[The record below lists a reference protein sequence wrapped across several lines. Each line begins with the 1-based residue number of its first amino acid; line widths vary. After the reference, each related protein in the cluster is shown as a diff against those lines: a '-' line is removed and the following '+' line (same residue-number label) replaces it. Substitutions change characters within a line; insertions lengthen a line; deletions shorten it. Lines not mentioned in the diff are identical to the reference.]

1 MEDIG
6 THSVRSAAAILMFLD
21 NAPVFLIML
30 TGRWSSDAFLKYII
44 KQIIQFSK
52 GVSRRMIKNDLFH
65 TLPDIRSSS
74 DDPRSRNP
82 HSFATHLSVPM
93 ADASGMR
100 AAIKAS
106 FALHF

>member
-1 MEDIG
+1 
-6 THSVRSAAAILMFLD
+6 
-21 NAPVFLIML
+21 
-30 TGRWSSDAFLKYII
+30 
-44 KQIIQFSK
+44 
-52 GVSRRMIKNDLFH
+52 MIKNDLFH
-65 TLPDIRSSS
+65 TLPDMRSSS

-100 AAIKAS
+100 AAMKPS